1 MRNGH
6 VDREGSRGRGSL
18 RGARAVG
25 RALQGHVITGNLG
38 GEGGRRRERARQAG
52 RPPAKVLVGAGCR
65 TKEESGEHQCMC
77 LSLSRTIY
85 GGLPPWRR
93 QRLLRSTVPP
103 LASFFFFLLLDSSSF
118 PTPRPR
124 RAGPLPASRSSS
136 LGLLGTRCCLSSPGL
151 RRCGCLSPLAAL
163 PLLDT
168 RSRDWSR
175 DLLAQTDSERAKAY
189 AQPHRSNG
197 RAGVQG
203 QGRGDGEDEATETLN
218 LRKVQ
223 GLCRFPQGR
232 RGAVRGGAEHP
243 YAETATPYP
252 RGKKGVAPC
261 C

>member
-1 MRNGH
+1 MY
-6 VDREGSRGRGSL
+6 VCVS
-18 RGARAVG
+18 
-25 RALQGHVITGNLG
+25 
-38 GEGGRRRERARQAG
+38 
-52 RPPAKVLVGAGCR
+52 
-65 TKEESGEHQCMC
+65 
-77 LSLSRTIY
+77 LSLEPFTEDRR
-85 GGLPPWRR
+85 GGGGSDCFGQLC
-93 QRLLRSTVPP
+93 LLSP
-103 LASFFFFLLLDSSSF
+103 LFFFPLLLDSSSF

-136 LGLLGTRCCLSSPGL
+136 LGLLDTRCRLSSPGL

-189 AQPHRSNG
+189 ALPHRSNG

-203 QGRGDGEDEATETLN
+203 QGGGDGEDEATETLN

>member
-1 MRNGH
+1 MS
-6 VDREGSRGRGSL
+6 D
-18 RGARAVG
+18 
-25 RALQGHVITGNLG
+25 QG
-38 GEGGRRRERARQAG
+38 GERRAS
-52 RPPAKVLVGAGCR
+52 VYV
-65 TKEESGEHQCMC
+65 S
-77 LSLSRTIY
+77 LSLSNH
-85 GGLPPWRR
+85 LRR
-93 QRLLRSTVPP
+93 IAAVEAAATASVNCASSRLFF
-103 LASFFFFLLLDSSSF
+103 FFFFLLLDSSSF